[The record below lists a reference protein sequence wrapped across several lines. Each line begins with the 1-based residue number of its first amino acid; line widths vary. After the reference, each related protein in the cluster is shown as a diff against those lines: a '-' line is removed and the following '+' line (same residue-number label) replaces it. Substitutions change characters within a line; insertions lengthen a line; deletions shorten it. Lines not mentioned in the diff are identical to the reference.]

1 MVKSVSFAKAEEH
14 KDARCA
20 KAVAGKGVQCVEA
33 GGEASV
39 LPVVV
44 EVLWSA
50 SIVMDKEPSLAR
62 NAMQRAKS
70 LANVPLAKV
79 VEK

>member
-1 MVKSVSFAKAEEH
+1 M
-14 KDARCA
+14 
-20 KAVAGKGVQCVEA
+20 EA
-33 GGEASV
+33 GDEASV

-44 EVLWSA
+44 EVLWNA
-50 SIVMDKEPSLAR
+50 SIVMDKDPSLAR
-62 NAMQRAKS
+62 NVMQRAKS